1 MRIAA
6 LVLGLLGS
14 LILFMVGVLWTDNA
28 EHLQEVE
35 AMAQTVQTAAKE
47 AAAAG
52 QGARADAATGDLQR
66 SLDAVRGKARA
77 SYAMAAAG
85 LVAFIGSFFVIKFP
99 KVSGAIMALA
109 VIGPAVLYAGS
120 LLASF
125 LLAPAALLALLAK
138 PKPPKAVAAGLAAA
152 LVIGSAAASLAADPA
167 PAGPPDPSAVKASC
181 NHVKT
186 LSVCD
191 DYTADAFKVLGDGMH
206 KSGCTASNGV
216 WAATPCPAEKAAG
229 TCLSA
234 EGRYRRYYNDG
245 NIPYKADSAAKDC
258 KDLQNGKW
266 LGAPKPAAAKK

>member
-14 LILFMVGVLWTDNA
+14 LILFLVGVLWTDNA

-35 AMAQTVQTAAKE
+35 AMAQTAQTVAKE

-52 QGARADAATGDLQR
+52 QGARVDAATSDLQR
-66 SLDAVRGKARA
+66 SLDVVRGKARA
-77 SYAMAAAG
+77 SYAMAGAG

-109 VIGPAVLYAGS
+109 VIGPAVLYVGS

-152 LVIGSAAASLAADPA
+152 FVIGSAAVGFAADGA
-167 PAGPPDPSAVKASC
+167 PAAAPEPTAIKASC
-181 NHVKT
+181 SHLKT

-191 DYTADAFKVLGDGMH
+191 DYTADAFKVLGDGIH
-206 KSGCTASNGV
+206 KSGCTASNGI
-216 WAATPCPAEKAAG
+216 WTATTCPTAKAAG

-234 EGRYRRYYNDG
+234 DGQYRRYYDDG

-266 LGAPKPAAAKK
+266 LGAPKPAAKK